1 MTKRQREKQSSTTL
15 HRKLNIEQQEFT
27 KIRGKDPIVIVTNG
41 TYPWSFVSYSVMVNQ
56 DMMATVKRSR

>member
-15 HRKLNIEQQEFT
+15 HRKLNIEQQEST